1 MATFY
6 PNEEPLGPA
15 YSFTN
20 GICLSAASNADLRL
34 VFNNP
39 PVALTN
45 TQIVSA
51 TFANTAGTSLSSG
64 TGSFFWDRA
73 YHNQV
78 VYAVLPDRSSFGV
91 RLLSAANNL
100 QTAVLSA
107 NGYEAWG
114 LNEIRLRNLGY
125 F

>member
-20 GICLSAASNADLRL
+20 GICLSSASNADLRL
-34 VFNNP
+34 VFNDP
-39 PVALTN
+39 PVTLTN
-45 TQIVSA
+45 VNVSA
-51 TFANTAGTSLSSG
+51 TFVNTAGAGLSSG

-78 VYAVLPDRSSFGV
+78 IYAVLPDRSSFGI
-91 RLLSAANNL
+91 RLLSAVNNL